1 MTLTFLALV
10 RCIIVFNASN
20 ARKWF
25 TRRNIFIIIIILIWT
40 HSLLWSLMPLCGWGK
55 YGPEPSGISCMLA
68 WAELREAS
76 GLSYLFSIFAVM
88 LVIPAV
94 IIFSC
99 YTCITVRLHCQY
111 KRMESHRRMS
121 RRGTRVVR
129 RMILITVLMSAGF
142 LVAWTPYAAVSFWSI
157 FYPTSPVPPVVS
169 LLPALFAKTATAY
182 NPVIIL
188 YLNSHSSSHFR
199 SDAKKLV
206 TNIRLGKLNVVNLS
220 SKENTGT
227 STLQPSGAP

>member
-1 MTLTFLALV
+1 MHF
-10 RCIIVFNASN
+10 
-20 ARKWF
+20 
-25 TRRNIFIIIIILIWT
+25 
-40 HSLLWSLMPLCGWGK
+40 
-55 YGPEPSGISCMLA
+55 
-68 WAELREAS
+68 ELGVYSEWR
-76 GLSYLFSIFAVM
+76 LSYFSSV
-88 LVIPAV
+88 
-94 IIFSC
+94 IFSF
-99 YTCITVRLHCQY
+99 CQ
-111 KRMESHRRMS
+111 
-121 RRGTRVVR
+121 
-129 RMILITVLMSAGF
+129 ITVLMSAGF